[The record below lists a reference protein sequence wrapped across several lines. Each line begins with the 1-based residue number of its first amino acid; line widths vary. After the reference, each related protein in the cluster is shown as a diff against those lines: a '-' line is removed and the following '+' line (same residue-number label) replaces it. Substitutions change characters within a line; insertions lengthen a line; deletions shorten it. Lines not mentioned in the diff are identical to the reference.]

1 MDSPHQRLLLAAQG
15 YSELGLPELALAE
28 LVSIPEEHQHDP
40 VVVETRLM
48 VLMQAERYQ
57 EALAIGQELCRL
69 APDRALAFIHLAYC
83 FHELGNTKAARELL
97 LSGPPALKAEA
108 TYHYNLACYETVL
121 GNYDDA
127 RAHLGVSFA
136 MDKKLRD
143 YAHTDPDLAPLGG
156 GNAVPL

>member
-1 MDSPHQRLLLAAQG
+1 M
-15 YSELGLPELALAE
+15 GLPDLALEELAEVPA
-28 LVSIPEEHQHDP
+28 EHQHDA
-40 VVVETRLM
+40 VVVETRLT
-48 VLMQAERYQ
+48 VLMQAHRY
-57 EALAIGQELCRL
+57 EDALPFGQELCSL
-69 APDRALAFIHLAYC
+69 VPDKTVGFIHLAYC
-83 FHELGNTKAARELL
+83 LHELGNTKAARELL

-108 TYHYNLACYETVL
+108 TYHYNLACYEAVL

-136 MDKKLRD
+136 MDKKLRE